1 MPYRLHSPRVI
12 YVFIA
17 AYEKLVMYGVY
28 VHCGIDGGSNFIVYA
43 VVDVNK
49 RAETLWRGYSE
60 AVANFGRP
68 AMLRADMAFEA
79 QPIGQDMLNHRGPG
93 TYISGP
99 STSNQVTNPVP
110 FSFTLFA
117 LHSCTALTALQLRE
131 SRTTGTTYGRI
142 GPGTGRI
149 FSWKWRK
156 KASWTG

>member
-1 MPYRLHSPRVI
+1 M
-12 YVFIA
+12 FAA

-99 STSNQVTNPVP
+99 STSNQVTDTLP

-117 LHSCTALTALQLRE
+117 LHSCTTLTAHLTAHCNAENRE
-131 SRTTGTTYGRI
+131 LLELHLVALGLVLEESFHGNGGRRH
-142 GPGTGRI
+142 PG
-149 FSWKWRK
+149 
-156 KASWTG
+156 